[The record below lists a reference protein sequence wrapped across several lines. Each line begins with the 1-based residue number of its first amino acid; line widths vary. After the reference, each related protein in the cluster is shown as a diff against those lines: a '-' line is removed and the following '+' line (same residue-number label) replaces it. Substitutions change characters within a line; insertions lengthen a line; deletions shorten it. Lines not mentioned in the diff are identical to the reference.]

1 MIWMQRLAAAMEG
14 LIAHSRAANE
24 PALSTT
30 AVQEVVRRVQGWTS
44 GEWEPSQ
51 IDTSQMPSNDINDMA
66 DLHTDPQTEP
76 DFDFRSFFTSEY
88 Q

>member
-51 IDTSQMPSNDINDMA
+51 IDTSQMPSNDQLGDDIEYD
-66 DLHTDPQTEP
+66 TDIDDEP
-76 DFDFRSFFTSEY
+76 EIESED
-88 Q
+88 